1 VVLPSREPLETRAR
15 FGRSPSVPDP
25 RHSSGQAPGVM
36 QGGFAQIL
44 KPGAQK
50 PAGIALN
57 LGPAQLA
64 QRSSVSGQAAKP
76 QSARQSAL
84 LMSQPQ
90 VSAATGSVL
99 QNLNSLLTDSA
110 QSLR

>member
-1 VVLPSREPLETRAR
+1 VH
-15 FGRSPSVPDP
+15 G
-25 RHSSGQAPGVM
+25 GM
-36 QGGFAQIL
+36 QGGFAQIP

-50 PAGIALN
+50 PAGIAMN
-57 LGPAQLA
+57 LGPAPLA
-64 QRSSVSGQAAKP
+64 QRSSVAGQAAKP
-76 QSARQSAL
+76 QSARQPAL

-110 QSLR
+110 QSQR